1 MERAVYKRESIQL
14 KYDNKGKEKKEMV
27 ASKSGSNGAKRKNGE
42 FFNLSLIRLHT
53 SEETNFAVETNS

>member
-27 ASKSGSNGAKRKNGE
+27 ASASKPGSNGAKRKNGQ
-42 FFNLSLIRLHT
+42 F
-53 SEETNFAVETNS
+53 